1 MWKLHWG
8 ERCWPLLNI
17 GLTFLAETLEAP
29 GQSVHRRL
37 VNSSAGG
44 REAPSC
50 PGDTLQGLVH
60 TLHRKPAQ
68 VEGSA
73 KSCQNL
79 AGAFDRSQKDVTAG
93 YQGLCYG
100 VAQVGAREGGQPVAT

>member
-1 MWKLHWG
+1 MQQSARPNCGIKFPAG
-8 ERCWPLLNI
+8 ERTENEEIMGERRWPLLNI
-17 GLTFLAETLEAP
+17 GLTFLAETLEAL
-29 GQSVHRRL
+29 GKLVHRL
-37 VNSSAGG
+37 ANPSAGG

-50 PGDTLQGLVH
+50 PGDPLQGLVH

-79 AGAFDRSQKDVTAG
+79 AGAFGRS
-93 YQGLCYG
+93 
-100 VAQVGAREGGQPVAT
+100 